1 MVVAPGAGLN
11 GPWRGFSQRG
21 GFIVMQR
28 SIGHAALAVAIV
40 TSASGAATA
49 ARAREVLVGADLL
62 AGAVRD
68 RSGNPDRNGFS
79 GGALPSVQVRGDAWL
94 LQGDGVVFSHAG
106 EGQFGGGAHLGARLG
121 EGGYLGVYG
130 SAVSFHRGR
139 TTSAGRIGAEARL
152 ARGPFTLAAIAGY
165 ERIGSAQMLVAT
177 TSTDRVYDRYGHDG
191 RFFSI
196 ADLRY
201 APGDRFAVAAGHRY
215 IGGRHAAALGA
226 QVGLGR
232 HVALVFEGRLGEGDY
247 RGVLGGLRVRFG
259 GGTVNNGLL
268 ENRLVEDLF
277 APGNSRSQLLDPLP
291 PPDNGGGCG
300 TCGGY
305 CEQ

>member
-1 MVVAPGAGLN
+1 
-11 GPWRGFSQRG
+11 
-21 GFIVMQR
+21 MQR

-40 TSASGAATA
+40 TSVSGAAPA
-49 ARAREVLVGADLL
+49 AMAREVLAGADLL

-94 LQGDGVVFSHAG
+94 IQGDGVAFSHAG
-106 EGQFGGGAHLGARLG
+106 EGQFGGAVHLGARLG
-121 EGGYLGVYG
+121 EQGYLGIYG
-130 SAVSFHRGR
+130 SGVSYHRGR
-139 TTSAGRIGAEARL
+139 SSSVGRIGAEARL
-152 ARGPFTLAAIAGY
+152 GQGPVTLSVIAGY
-165 ERIGSAQMLVAT
+165 EKIGSTQMLVAT
-177 TSTDRVYDRYGHDG
+177 TTTDKVYDSYGHDG

-201 APGDRFAVAAGHRY
+201 APGERFAVTAGHRY
-215 IGGRHAAALGA
+215 IGGRHAAALGG
-226 QVGLGR
+226 QFGLGR

-259 GGTVNNGLL
+259 GGEVSNGLL

-277 APGNSRSQLLDPLP
+277 APGNSRRQLLDPLP
-291 PPDNGGGCG
+291 PPDNGGGDGDGNGCG
-300 TCGGY
+300 SCGGY
-305 CEQ
+305 CGQ